1 LPKVVRHEKKVS
13 ALIHRNGSPKGR
25 SLKGHQTLFIV
36 AVSAIAFFW
45 IASVLKNRTALLPL
59 QASML
64 LFFAI
69 IFGRVARMLHQ
80 PPVLGEIVGGV
91 MIGPTILG
99 TFDPSVY
106 SWMFPPS
113 PELHALTYFGLLCFV
128 FTAGM
133 KIDISCLK
141 RRARSTAL
149 TSISGILLPFALGF
163 SIVVLLPGLWGAPA
177 DKLWIFALFMGTALS
192 ISALPV
198 IARILMDLN
207 LLNKELGAMILTA
220 ATIDDLTGW
229 ILFALILSFLNIGG
243 NLLINLSMTLGI
255 FILTVCLIYLRAKYS
270 ASDLLER
277 TVAITA
283 LAMLAVS
290 FIAELS
296 GSNGI
301 FGAFLSG
308 VVLSQATKE
317 RDTIHGLVYPLVIG
331 VLAPIYF
338 ASIGLKANYAASF
351 DPTIVVLIL
360 MVACIGKLLC
370 AGLGAIA
377 GGIGRR
383 NALAVGFGMNAR
395 GAMEIVLASVAL
407 DYQLI
412 DNRIFVAL
420 VVMAFTTTMISGSM
434 IQFLILSKPL
444 VEAGPKVSIAPAN
457 H

>member
-1 LPKVVRHEKKVS
+1 M
-13 ALIHRNGSPKGR
+13 HRVGNLKGR
-25 SLKGHQTLFIV
+25 SLKGNQTLLVV
-36 AVSAIAFFW
+36 AVSALVFFW
-45 IASVLKNRTALLPL
+45 MASVFKNRAALLPL

-69 IFGRVARMLHQ
+69 FFGKVAHKLHQ

-99 TFDPSVY
+99 VLDPTTY
-106 SWMFPPS
+106 AWMFPPS

-133 KIDISCLK
+133 NVDISCLK
-141 RRARSTAL
+141 RRVRSTAL

-163 SIVVLLPGLWGAPA
+163 SMVVLLPGLWGAPA
-177 DKLWIFALFMGTALS
+177 ANLWLFAIFMGTALS

-198 IARILMDLN
+198 IARILMDLD

-220 ATIDDLTGW
+220 ATIDDMTGW
-229 ILFALILSFLNIGG
+229 TLFALILSFLDTGG

-255 FILTVCLIYLRAKYS
+255 STLTACLIYLRAKYS
-270 ASDLLER
+270 ANDLLGR
-277 TVAITA
+277 LIALTA

-290 FIAELS
+290 FIAEFS

-308 VVLSQATKE
+308 VVLSQAPGEKN
-317 RDTIHGLVYPLVIG
+317 TINGMVWPVVMG

-338 ASIGLKANYAASF
+338 ASIGLKANYTASF
-351 DPTIVVLIL
+351 DPMIVLLIL
-360 MVACIGKLLC
+360 MVACIGKLLG
-370 AGLGAIA
+370 AGIGAIA

-407 DYQLI
+407 DYHLI

-434 IQFLILSKPL
+434 IRYLILSKPFT
-444 VEAGPKVSIAPAN
+444 EDRPKVSIEPVN

>member
-1 LPKVVRHEKKVS
+1 MRRRFS
-13 ALIHRNGSPKGR
+13 ALTHRDGSQKGR
-25 SLKGHQTLFIV
+25 SLKGYQMLLIV
-36 AVSAIAFFW
+36 AVLALAFFW
-45 IASVLKNRTALLPL
+45 MASVFKNIAALLPL

-64 LFFAI
+64 LLFAI
-69 IFGRVARMLHQ
+69 VFGRIARKLHQ

-99 TFDPSVY
+99 TLDPSAY
-106 SWMFPPS
+106 SWIFPPS

-133 KIDISCLK
+133 NVDISCLK
-141 RRARSTAL
+141 RRARITAL

-163 SIVVLLPGLWGAPA
+163 SMVVLLPGLWGAPA
-177 DKLWIFALFMGTALS
+177 ANLWIFALFMGTALS

-198 IARILMDLN
+198 IARILMDLD
-207 LLNKELGAMILTA
+207 LLNKELGAIILTA
-220 ATIDDLTGW
+220 ATIDDMTGW
-229 ILFALILSFLNIGG
+229 TLFALILSFLNIGG
-243 NLLINLSMTLGI
+243 NLLINLCMTLGI
-255 FILTVCLIYLRAKYS
+255 SALTVCLIYLRAKYI
-270 ASDLLER
+270 ASDLLDR
-277 TVAITA
+277 VVALTA
-283 LAMLAVS
+283 LAMLVVS
-290 FIAELS
+290 FIAEFS

-308 VVLSQATKE
+308 VVLSQAPRE
-317 RDTIHGLVYPLVIG
+317 RNLINGLAYPVVMGI
-331 VLAPIYF
+331 LAPIYF

-351 DPTIVVLIL
+351 DPLIVVLIL
-360 MVACIGKLLC
+360 MVACIGKLLG
-370 AGLGAIA
+370 AGLGALA
-377 GGIGRR
+377 AGIGRR

-407 DYQLI
+407 DYHMI

-434 IQFLILSKPL
+434 IQYLILSKPFA
-444 VEAGPKVSIAPAN
+444 EAGPKVSIAPAN